1 MLRKPLLPASKT
13 EAQQAFLAVS
23 SPLQL
28 KGEFLVFCHFFSSF
42 SFSLFVSTY
51 LLLSC
56 TESGQNNSKYSN
68 HKQKDNWLPAKLSKL
83 KEKKKISLFWSSS
96 VLLVTYKVTVVIMKT
111 TFTMLRT
118 VCKEGLHLF
127 SFFFTVVV
135 ASMSFSFC
143 TIILFPFIAVFFFS
157 YSEINECVRGLHKCS
172 SDAFCNNTKG
182 SYNCTCKHGFTGNGR
197 ECRGRNWI
205 Q

>member
-1 MLRKPLLPASKT
+1 
-13 EAQQAFLAVS
+13 
-23 SPLQL
+23 
-28 KGEFLVFCHFFSSF
+28 
-42 SFSLFVSTY
+42 
-51 LLLSC
+51 
-56 TESGQNNSKYSN
+56 
-68 HKQKDNWLPAKLSKL
+68 
-83 KEKKKISLFWSSS
+83 
-96 VLLVTYKVTVVIMKT
+96 MKT

-157 YSEINECVRGLHKCS
+157 YSEISECVRGLHKCS

-197 ECRGRNWI
+197 ECRGRHWI
-205 Q
+205 QQQLCDEKMKLTSLNYQQRNRNLHLDSLSRKIHSETERKQRYMQTKSH